1 MPPSLTNTVRESSP
15 LWALT
20 VVIFVYVLLG
30 AQVIERPGLYM
41 DEVNPDYLAVR
52 LVNPTVSAAAWIIP
66 GNYLLDRFPLMAG
79 GLYHGSLHAYLAVP
93 FYLIFGG
100 TILSVR
106 ISHMFLAISIL
117 VAAFA
122 FLRAAD
128 LPTKILIF
136 TLLLLATDPAFIF
149 TFRTD
154 SFIDTFPICL
164 VMVALS
170 ILISHRGWATHVAAG
185 ATLGFAIWCY
195 FIYAFFLPGVLVGIF
210 TSRNSW
216 RSAAALLVGCAIGA
230 SPYAA
235 GYAFFFHDMGWQ
247 PGISSLL
254 QHAGHIL
261 RVNIEERGPALQAAW
276 SAVTSQW
283 HRDYFWGSQQVGYV
297 QAAKAASL
305 IAAPCV
311 ALPFVRGDFPAFRLL
326 ALATVSFLISASA
339 LGGMGGHHFNLL
351 VPLLYVLGAMSVVI
365 LTKRFS
371 DTIIAPASLAAASAV
386 LLVNVVSTER
396 TTIALKNRPAIGR
409 NMELSDVISNY
420 PKLELSRGDRTAH
433 VFLDWGAM
441 FQFIYLTEGQIP
453 AYDDSSPLSAILCRH
468 GTAKIVS
475 LGDGAAERAANALQG
490 READSTEI
498 LRDPQTQ
505 FVYLVTTI
513 KRRLDDCK

>member
-1 MPPSLTNTVRESSP
+1 MPPFLTNAARQSSP
-15 LWALT
+15 LWAL
-20 VVIFVYVLLG
+20 VIAIFVYVSLG

-41 DEVNPDYLAVR
+41 DEINPDYLAVR
-52 LVNPTVSAAAWIIP
+52 LVSPSVPTAAWIIP
-66 GNYLLDRFPLMAG
+66 GNYFFDRLPLMAG

-117 VAAFA
+117 IAAFA
-122 FLRAAD
+122 LLRAAAV
-128 LPTKILIF
+128 PAKILIF

-154 SFIDTFPICL
+154 SFIDTFPIGL

-170 ILISHRGWATHVAAG
+170 ILISHRTWAMQVVAG

-195 FIYAFFLPGVLVGIF
+195 FIYAFFLPGVLVEIF
-210 TSRNSW
+210 ISRHNW
-216 RSAAALLVGCAIGA
+216 RAVAALFVGCAIGA

-235 GYAFFFHDMGWQ
+235 GYAFLFHDMGWQ
-247 PGISSLL
+247 PGISWLL
-254 QHAGHIL
+254 QQAVDLL
-261 RVNIEERGPALQAAW
+261 RSNIGGRGPALQAAW

-283 HRDYFWGSQQVGYV
+283 HREYFWGPQQVGYV
-297 QAAKAASL
+297 QAAKAACL

-311 ALPFVRGDFPAFRLL
+311 ALPFARGDYPAFRLI

-365 LTKRFS
+365 LNKRFS
-371 DTIIAPASLAAASAV
+371 NTIISPGSVAAATAV

-396 TTIALKNRPAIGR
+396 IMIALKNRPAIGH
-409 NMELSDVISNY
+409 NMELSEVISNY
-420 PKLELSRGDRTAH
+420 PKVELLGSDRTAH

-453 AYDDSSPLSAILCRH
+453 TYDHTPLNAILCRH
-468 GTAKIVS
+468 GLAKIVT
-475 LGDGAAERAANALQG
+475 LGDGAAERATNALQG
-490 READSTEI
+490 REPDSTEI

-513 KRRLDDCK
+513 KRRLNDCK